1 MKRFLLFGIILLN
14 SLFSFCIDYSKVDA
28 QSGSV
33 PSNLK
38 TANEIAKYLT
48 RNLTSPFEK
57 TRAIYF
63 WISNNIYYDMA
74 QINSKDNTYSDPQEL
89 VNDVL
94 LKRKGVC
101 AHYAELFNACCRS
114 VGLESYVI
122 MGYTITDHK
131 VATLAHAW
139 NAVRIDSK
147 FYNFDATWASGSLIN
162 GKFKHYFNDQ
172 FCLISPSDFIKT
184 HIPFDPI
191 WQFLDNPLTC
201 KEIET
206 GDFSKLKI
214 HSNFNYTD
222 SIKKYS
228 ESGKLEKLVQEN
240 RRMIKYGL
248 TNNLSKDHKVY
259 LQKAIAT
266 EKFNIAV
273 SFYNKAV
280 ESFNLYVAD
289 KNKQFSKKSV
299 DEQSLSSLLSP
310 VRKQIELAEKTI
322 QSVNPDDATII
333 SQIQG
338 LEISIDDMK
347 KSINEEDLFWV
358 KYRNR
363 FKSSRIF

>member
-1 MKRFLLFGIILLN
+1 MKRFLLFSIILLN
-14 SLFSFCIDYSKVDA
+14 SMFSFGIDYSKVDA

-38 TANEIAKYLT
+38 TADEIAKYLT
-48 RNLTSPFEK
+48 RNLTSPLEK
-57 TRAIYF
+57 TRAIYY
-63 WISNNIYYDMA
+63 WISHNISYDMA
-74 QINSKDNTYSDPQEL
+74 QINSKNNTYSNPQDL

-114 VGLESYVI
+114 VGLDSYVI

-131 VATLAHAW
+131 IATLAHAW
-139 NAVRIDSK
+139 NAVRINSK

-162 GKFKHYFNDQ
+162 GNFKRYFNDQ
-172 FCLISPSDFIKT
+172 FYLVSPADFIKT

-191 WQFLDNPLTC
+191 WQFSDNPLTC

-222 SIKKYS
+222 SIKKFTA
-228 ESGKLEKLVQEN
+228 SGKLEKLIQEN

-248 TNNLSKDHKVY
+248 TNNLNKDHKVY

-266 EKFNIAV
+266 ERFNEAIL
-273 SFYNKAV
+273 FYNKAA
-280 ESFNLYVAD
+280 ESYNLYVAD
-289 KNKQFSKKSV
+289 KNKQFGKKSV
-299 DEQSLSSLLSP
+299 DEQSLKSLLSP
-310 VRKQIELAEKTI
+310 VRQQIELAEKTI
-322 QSVNPDDATII
+322 QAVNPDDATMI

-347 KSINEEDLFWV
+347 KSIAEEDLFWV

-363 FKSSRIF
+363 FKTSRII